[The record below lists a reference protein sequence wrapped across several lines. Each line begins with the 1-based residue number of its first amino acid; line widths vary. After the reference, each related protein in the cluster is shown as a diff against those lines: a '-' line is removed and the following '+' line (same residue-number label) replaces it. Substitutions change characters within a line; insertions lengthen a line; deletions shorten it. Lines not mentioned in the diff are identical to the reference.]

1 MPQGSILGPLLFLL
15 YINDLCNVSK
25 ALDFILF
32 ADDTDI
38 IFSHNDPN
46 QLMEIVNN
54 ELTKLSSCFQA
65 NKLSMNIKKANFI
78 LFKAKQSKQKLDLH
92 FSINGI
98 EIDRVNE
105 VLFLGVILDEHLSW
119 KSQIQNVATKVS
131 KSVGI
136 IYKSSFCL
144 NKTSLCTLY
153 YSLVYPYLHYCA
165 NVCGS
170 TYQSNLKRLI
180 NLQKRVIRIASR
192 SSFDAHTNPIFVS
205 LRILKFKDIIK
216 LQIGK
221 VMYLYKNCL
230 LPDSFSDMF
239 LLNCDIH
246 SYNTRNKNSFR
257 LPYCR
262 TNVRKF
268 SLRFQGPKIFNSLSS
283 EIQNSTALFTSK
295 LKSFFLG
302 LSTL

>member
-1 MPQGSILGPLLFLL
+1 
-15 YINDLCNVSK
+15 
-25 ALDFILF
+25 
-32 ADDTDI
+32 
-38 IFSHNDPN
+38 
-46 QLMEIVNN
+46 MEIVNN
-54 ELTKLSSCFQA
+54 ELKKLSSWFQD
-65 NKLSMNIKKANFI
+65 NKLSINIKKSNFI
-78 LFKAKQSKQKLDLH
+78 LFKTKQNKQKLDLH

-119 KSQIQNVATKVS
+119 KSQIQNVARKVS

-153 YSLVYPYLHYCA
+153 YSLVYPYLHCCA
-165 NVCGS
+165 TVWGS
-170 TYQSNLKRLI
+170 TYQSNLKRLL
-180 NLQKRVIRIASR
+180 NLQKRVIRIVFR

-205 LRILKFKDIIK
+205 LRILKFEDIIK

-221 VMYLYKNCL
+221 VMYLYKNGL
-230 LPDSFSDMF
+230 LPVSFNDMF

-283 EIQNSTALFTSK
+283 EIQNASSTALFTSK

>member
-1 MPQGSILGPLLFLL
+1 MLE
-15 YINDLCNVSK
+15 K
-25 ALDFILF
+25 
-32 ADDTDI
+32 
-38 IFSHNDPN
+38 
-46 QLMEIVNN
+46 
-54 ELTKLSSCFQA
+54 
-65 NKLSMNIKKANFI
+65 NKPPGGLNRGFT
-78 LFKAKQSKQKLDLH
+78 
-92 FSINGI
+92 
-98 EIDRVNE
+98 V
-105 VLFLGVILDEHLSW
+105 LDEHLSW
-119 KSQIQNVATKVS
+119 KPQIQNVPRKVS

-136 IYKSSFCL
+136 IYKSNFCL

-165 NVCGS
+165 TVWGS

-180 NLQKRVIRIASR
+180 NLQKRVIIIVSR

-205 LRILKFKDIIK
+205 LRILKFEDIIK

-221 VMYLYKNCL
+221 VYKNCL
-230 LPDSFSDMF
+230 LPDSFNDMF

-268 SLRFQGPKIFNSLSS
+268 
-283 EIQNSTALFTSK
+283 
-295 LKSFFLG
+295 
-302 LSTL
+302 